1 MQELS
6 LTVNDILTK
15 DSKIVYLTGSGCS
28 TYKPSCL
35 VELKDFTKA
44 LLNFAC
50 DKHEVEKILE
60 LEDFKFENL
69 IEILRHQID
78 KDLKIFDFFDLCD
91 KPNPFHYFLAKKI
104 LEGNY
109 VLTTNFDL
117 LIERALLNSGVT
129 KENVSLAITEK
140 DFEKFQDLCK
150 QDKNKDHLLCKLL
163 GSTKNLITN
172 ENTKQYFTS
181 LLNKIGGFKDNA
193 SILEIES
200 SKRNLLENVL
210 SNSTLIVLGFSAV
223 KDNCIASIL
232 KNGIEVKKIAWINH
246 VENQN
251 GREKI
256 YEILNSDVKS
266 SNDLNELDKYLF
278 EIKRNTPNV
287 QLFRVDVDSKK
298 LVEGLIDPTLK
309 ISSDNFNID
318 LLTWLNEKIKI
329 SNEVKKFVVPHIIFF
344 NFNRFDDALKTG
356 EKALNILDRSKDVL
370 DKLLVMNNIGWIY
383 FSKGNFSEA
392 INRFH
397 EALLLAGETGDSKSQ
412 IIFLNNLGE
421 IYEKVNDYQES
432 LKYYYESLGIA
443 EDTRDLTE
451 KLRCINFI
459 VDLHEKLDHYDEAIK
474 WYDKAIKT
482 AESLND
488 LSSKAI
494 YLNNLAAIHYKKGD
508 YPSAAEFF
516 KQSEKIVS
524 ELHDDDKL
532 AIHLNNIGVFYQ
544 NNKEYQKALEKFDE
558 ALYIDELSGNLKGKM
573 WRLNKIGCVYQE
585 LKKYSDALM
594 WFKMG
599 LYTAKKLKD
608 TVMIGA
614 FYNAIGKTYFFEK
627 NFNKAIIWF
636 RKAQRKAIKTN
647 DMLNKA
653 DYLNNIAGC
662 YFMKQNYKEALKNA
676 EESLQD
682 LRLLGLGASYKANNL
697 RSKIQEIKQRIVLS
711 S

>member
-6 LTVNDILTK
+6 LTVNDILTR
-15 DSKIVYLTGSGCS
+15 DNKIVFLTGSGCS

-35 VELKDFTKA
+35 VEIKDFMKT
-44 LLNFAC
+44 LLDFAC
-50 DKHEVEKILE
+50 DKHEVDKILE
-60 LEDFKFENL
+60 LEDFKFEHL
-69 IEILRHQID
+69 VEILRHQID

-91 KPNPFHYFLAKKI
+91 KPNSFHYFLAKKI
-104 LEGNY
+104 LEGNF

-117 LIERALLNSGVT
+117 LIERALLNSGAT
-129 KENVSLAITEK
+129 KENVTLAITEK
-140 DFEKFQDLCK
+140 DFEKFQELCK
-150 QDKNKDHLLCKLL
+150 QDKNKNHLLCKLI

-172 ENTKQYFTS
+172 ENTKQYLAS
-181 LLNKIGGFKDNA
+181 IINKIGGFKDNA
-193 SILEIES
+193 SILEIEG
-200 SKRNLLENVL
+200 SKKVLLENVL

-223 KDNCIASIL
+223 KDNCISSML
-232 KNGIEVKKIAWINH
+232 KNGINVNKIVWFNH
-246 VENQN
+246 IENQN

-256 YEILNSDVKS
+256 YEILDRDIKASNGLSD
-266 SNDLNELDKYLF
+266 LDKYLVQ
-278 EIKRNTPNV
+278 IKSHSPQI
-287 QLFRVDVDSKK
+287 QLFRVDVNAKT
-298 LVEGLIDPTLK
+298 LIEGLLDPTIK
-309 ISSDNFNID
+309 IGVENFNID
-318 LLTWLNEKIKI
+318 LLNWLNEKIKI
-329 SNEVKKFVVPHIIFF
+329 PNDVKKFVIPHIIYF
-344 NFNRFDDALKTG
+344 NFNRYDDALKTG
-356 EKALNILDRSKDVL
+356 EKALTILDRSKDVL

-383 FSKGNFSEA
+383 FSKGNYSEA

-397 EALLLAGETGDSKSQ
+397 EALLIAGEMGDSKSQ

-421 IYEKVNDYQES
+421 IYEKVNDYQEA
-432 LKYYYESLGIA
+432 LKYYDQSLGIA
-443 EDTRDLTE
+443 EDTGDLTE

-459 VDLHEKLDHYDEAIK
+459 VDIHEKLEHNDEAIK
-474 WYDKAIKT
+474 WYDKAIKI

-516 KQSEKIVS
+516 KASEKIVS
-524 ELHDDDKL
+524 ELNDNEKL

-585 LKKYSDALM
+585 LKKYSEALM

-599 LYTAKKLKD
+599 LYTSKKLKD
-608 TVMIGA
+608 IVMIGA

-627 NFNKAIIWF
+627 NFTKAIVWF
-636 RKAQRKAIKTN
+636 RKALRKAIKAN
-647 DMLNKA
+647 DLLNKA

-682 LRLLGLGASYKANNL
+682 LRLLGFGSSYKANNL